1 MIPEAILK
9 ILSTLTDAGE
19 EAYLV
24 GGCVRDL
31 ILGRRINDWDIT
43 TSAKP
48 DRMQAL
54 FEKTVPTGIAHGTV
68 TVIVDQTKAEVTT
81 FRTDGEYKDH
91 RHPEQVQFV
100 SDLAEDLSRR
110 DFTINAMAMRADGS
124 ITDLFGGREDL
135 TKKIIRCVG
144 RAETRFTE
152 DALRMFRAYRFSA
165 QLGFTID
172 DTITQAVAPCS
183 PLAKEL
189 SAERIRDE
197 LEKLL
202 LSDRP
207 EMLHELA
214 ELGLL
219 ERFGIDKTNPTISL
233 SQLPAERLV
242 RWSGAFVCYPQLS
255 QNVLRFDKYSQR
267 LAAQTAELWNIPY
280 SRQGCKRL
288 IAEYG
293 SDVAACYAKG
303 KGQFNDYESIL
314 ASGECVELSQL
325 AVSGSD
331 IPFSGPLVGKTLS
344 KMLNYVLEHPEENK
358 KDLLLARFLE
368 Q

>member
-1 MIPEAILK
+1 MVPEAILT
-9 ILSTLTDAGE
+9 ILSTLTNAGE
-19 EAYLV
+19 QAYLV
-24 GGCVRDL
+24 GGCVRDFM
-31 ILGRRINDWDIT
+31 LGRRINDWDIT

-48 DRMQAL
+48 ERVQAL

-68 TVIVDQTKAEVTT
+68 TVIYDQAKAEVTT
-81 FRTDGEYKDH
+81 FRADGEYKDH

-100 SDLAEDLSRR
+100 GNLTEDLSRR
-110 DFTINAMAMRADGS
+110 DFTINAMAMCAGGS

-135 TKKIIRCVG
+135 AKKTIRCVG
-144 RAETRFTE
+144 KAEARFTE

-165 QLGFTID
+165 QLGFIID
-172 DTITQAVAPCS
+172 DSITEAVAYCK

-197 LEKLL
+197 LEKILI
-202 LSDRP
+202 SDRP
-207 EMLHELA
+207 EMLHTLA
-214 ELGLL
+214 EQGLL
-219 ERFGIDKTNPTISL
+219 ERFGIEKSNPIISL
-233 SQLPAERLV
+233 STLPAERLV

-255 QNVLRFDKYSQR
+255 KNVLRFDKYSQR

-280 SRQGCKRL
+280 SRQGCKHL

-293 SDVAACYAKG
+293 ADVAACYAKG
-303 KGQFNDYESIL
+303 KGHFIDYEAIL

-344 KMLNYVLEHPEENK
+344 EMLNYVLEHPEENK
-358 KDLLLARFLE
+358 KDILLARFLE